1 MSVITL
7 LHGSRALSEF
17 RVSRLLSKITPNT
30 PAVQTIQ
37 SRFVHYVWSNEPL
50 TAHDLELL
58 NGLLAYGETHI
69 ANAFDAVT
77 LTVVPRIGTISP
89 WASKATDIAHNAGL
103 THIRRIERGIEYG
116 LGLQKGLLGGTKQL
130 SDDALAQ
137 VAAHMHDRMTESWFV
152 GEYDGHALFQDLP
165 SQPLQTIALLAEG
178 RDALVKANVEL
189 GLALSEDEIDY
200 LRDAYVKLQRDPTDV
215 ELMMFAQAN
224 SEHCRHKIFNADFI
238 IDGQAQPMSLFK
250 MIRNTHQLHPEG
262 DVVAYDDNAA
272 VMQGATIE
280 RFYPNAQGVYT
291 INTALTHTLM
301 KVETHNHPTAI
312 APFSGAA
319 TGSGG
324 EIRDEG
330 ATGQGSKPKSGLTG
344 FTVSN
349 LHLPDAPRA
358 WEISYGKPERIAS
371 ALDIMLEGP
380 IGGAAFNNEFGRPNL
395 TGYFRTFEQAVGGV
409 NGTQVYGYHKP
420 IMIAGGMGNI
430 DAQHV
435 GKKDLPEGAL
445 LIQIGGPGMKIGLG
459 GGAASSMGA
468 GTNTADLD
476 FDSVQRGNPEIQ
488 RRAQEVIDHCWQ
500 LGAAN
505 PILSIHD
512 VGAGGISNAFPEI
525 VDGAKKG
532 AIFDLNQ
539 VQLEESGLSPREI
552 WSNEA
557 QERYVLAILPESL
570 ALFAQMCERERCPFA
585 VVGTA
590 TDARQLKVLDSR
602 ADVSN
607 PCEPVDM
614 PMDVLLGKPPKM
626 TRDVKRQDTD
636 SSAVDVVGLDLTE
649 TALNVLR
656 HPTVAN
662 KNFLIT
668 IGDRTVGGLTARDQ
682 LVGAYQVPVADCA
695 VSLRD
700 YVGTLGE
707 AMAMG
712 ERTPLAVL
720 DAPASG
726 RMAIAEAITN
736 IAAAPIEAI
745 NQIKISANWMAACGV
760 AGEDAKLYDTVKA
773 VGMELCPV
781 LGISIPVGKDSL
793 SMQTRWN
800 DGVDKAVRSPVS
812 LIVTAFAPVSDVNKT
827 LTPELVKTDEPTRLL
842 LIDIAQGKQ
851 RMAQSILAQ
860 VTQQVGNVQD
870 VPDCDSAETL
880 KNAFAALQA
889 LRAAGLALA
898 YHDKS
903 DGGLF
908 AAAAEMAF
916 AAQTSVALNVDLLT
930 IDPNTSDA
938 GDFKING
945 VQMQVQRQEALIKA
959 LFNEELGMLIQI
971 RKDDTSAV
979 MDVLRA
985 HGLGA
990 HSHIVGQVI
999 NAEQAKAEF
1008 SVWQDG
1014 ESQFKQP
1021 LAVLHAA
1028 WCETSFH
1035 IAKLRDNP
1043 ACVEQEYSRAPEP
1056 LTPKLT
1062 FTPDVNNSAP
1072 YLNLGAKPKVAILR
1086 EQGVNGH
1093 VEMAAA
1099 FTAAGFD
1106 AVDVHMSD
1114 LLAGRVHLQDMKG
1127 LAACGGFS
1135 YGDVLGAGEGWAKTI
1150 LYHENLRNQFA
1161 EYFARTDTFSL
1172 GVCNGCQMMSNL
1184 KNIIPGAEHWPKFV
1198 RNISEQYEARFAQ
1211 VHITESPAILLKGMA
1226 GSVLPV
1232 VVSHGEGRASYA
1244 LASDLD
1250 AIQSTNKVA
1259 LRYVDAQH
1267 NPTEVYPQN
1276 PNGTPLGLNGF
1287 TTTDGRVLIMM
1298 PHPERVFRKELFS
1311 WTPQEWSELNAS
1323 PWLQLFQNARQWVE

>member
-1 MSVITL
+1 MSVITH
-7 LHGSRALSEF
+7 LHGSRALSDF
-17 RVSRLLSKITPNT
+17 RVSNLLQKLTPSQSNIQ
-30 PAVQTIQ
+30 AVQ
-37 SRFVHYVWSNEPL
+37 SRFVHYIWSDAPL
-50 TAHDLELL
+50 SEQDLTVLK
-58 NGLLAYGETHI
+58 GLLAYGESHQE
-69 ANAFDAVT
+69 NSFDAVT

-116 LGLQKGLLGGTKQL
+116 LVLAKGLLGGQKTL
-130 SDDALAQ
+130 DDAQLQTIAPF
-137 VAAHMHDRMTESWFV
+137 MHDRMTESWFS
-152 GEYDGHALFQDLP
+152 GEYDGHELFQELP
-165 SQPLQTIALLAEG
+165 NQPLQTVALLKDG
-178 RDALVKANVEL
+178 REALTKANIQL

-200 LRDAYVKLQRDPTDV
+200 LVAAYQKAQRDPTDV

-238 IDGQAQPMSLFK
+238 IDGEQQPLSLFK

-272 VMQGATIE
+272 VMQGAVVE
-280 RFYPNAQGVYT
+280 RFYPDAQGVYRS
-291 INTALTHTLM
+291 NTDLTHTLM

-312 APFSGAA
+312 EPFAGAA

-344 FTVSN
+344 FTVSH
-349 LHLPDAPRA
+349 LHLPDAPRP
-358 WEISYGKPERIAS
+358 WEKTYGKPSHMAS
-371 ALDIMLEGP
+371 PLQIMLAGP

-395 TGYFRTFEQAVGGV
+395 TGYFRSYEQVVGDK
-409 NGTQVYGYHKP
+409 VYGYHKP
-420 IMIAGGMGNI
+420 IMIAGGLGNI
-430 DAQHV
+430 SAEHV
-435 GKKDLPEGAL
+435 GKRDLPEGSL

-459 GGAASSMGA
+459 GGAASSMNAGA
-468 GTNTADLD
+468 NSAKLD

-488 RRAQEVIDHCWQ
+488 RRAQEVIDRCWQ
-500 LGAAN
+500 MGANN

-532 AIFDLNQ
+532 ATFDLAQ
-539 VQLEESGLSPREI
+539 VQLEESGMSPREI

-557 QERYVLAILPESL
+557 QERYVLAILPQDL
-570 ALFAQMCERERCPFA
+570 ALFSQICERERCPFA

-590 TDARQLKVLDSR
+590 TDERQLRVLDSR
-602 ADVSN
+602 EGVQN
-607 PCEPVDM
+607 PQDPVQM

-626 TRDVKRQDTD
+626 TRDVKRVESVGT
-636 SSAVDVVGLDLTE
+636 AVDVVGLDLDE

-682 LVGAYQVPVADCA
+682 LVGPYQIPVADCA

-700 YVGTLGE
+700 YASTLGE

-720 DAPASG
+720 NAAASG

-736 IAAAPIEAI
+736 IAAAPIEQLA
-745 NQIKISANWMAACGV
+745 QIKVSANWMAACGV

-773 VGMELCPV
+773 VGMELCPA

-793 SMQTRWN
+793 SMKTSWQDSGT
-800 DGVDKAVRSPVS
+800 DKTVQSPVS
-812 LIVTAFAPVSDVNKT
+812 LIVSTFAPVTDVNAT
-827 LTPELVKTDEPTRLL
+827 LTPELQKSQETTRLL

-860 VTQQVGNVQD
+860 VTNQVGAVND
-870 VPDCDSAETL
+870 VPDLDDAQVL
-880 KNAFAALQA
+880 KNAFDALQE
-889 LRAAGLALA
+889 LRAQGYVLA

-908 AAAAEMAF
+908 ATAAEMAF

-930 IDPNTSDA
+930 VDPNSADA
-938 GDFKING
+938 GDYKING
-945 VQMQVQRQEALIKA
+945 VQVAVQRQEALIKA
-959 LFNEELGMLIQI
+959 LFNEELGMVLQI
-971 RKDDTSAV
+971 RKDDTSTV
-979 MDVLRA
+979 MEILRA
-985 HGLGA
+985 YHLGA
-990 HSHIVGQVI
+990 HSHVVGQVI
-999 NAEQAKAEF
+999 STEQTQAEF

-1014 ESQFKQP
+1014 EAKFKQP

-1028 WCETSFH
+1028 WSETSFQ

-1043 ACVEQEYSRAPEP
+1043 MCVEQEYSRAPEA

-1062 FTPDVNNSAP
+1062 FAPDATASVP
-1072 YLNLGAKPKVAILR
+1072 YLNVSAKPKVAILR

-1099 FTAAGFD
+1099 FHAVGFET
-1106 AVDVHMSD
+1106 VDVHMSD
-1114 LLAGRVHLQDMKG
+1114 LLEGRVHLQDMKG
-1127 LAACGGFS
+1127 LAVCGGFS

-1150 LYHENLRNQFA
+1150 LYHDNLRDQFA
-1161 EYFARTDTFSL
+1161 AYFDRTDTFSL

-1184 KNIIPGAEHWPKFV
+1184 KDIIPGAAHWPKFV
-1198 RNISEQYEARFAQ
+1198 RNISEQYEARLAQ
-1211 VHITESPAILLKGMA
+1211 VQIAQSPSILLQGMN

-1232 VVSHGEGRASYA
+1232 VVSHGEGRSSYTQA
-1244 LASDLD
+1244 EDLA
-1250 AIQSTNKVA
+1250 AVQAQNIVA
-1259 LRYVDAQH
+1259 LRYVNAAHDA
-1267 NPTEVYPQN
+1267 TEVYPQN
-1276 PNGTPLGLNGF
+1276 PNGAPLGLNGF

-1311 WTPQEWSELNAS
+1311 WKPADWAQLDSS
-1323 PWLQLFQNARQWVE
+1323 PWLRLFQNARQWVN

>member
-7 LHGSRALSEF
+7 LHGSRALSGF
-17 RVSRLLSKITPNT
+17 RVSNLLGKIAPQF
-30 PAVQTIQ
+30 PQIEAIQ
-37 SRFVHYVWSNEPL
+37 SRFVHYVWSDAALSED
-50 TAHDLELL
+50 DLRILH
-58 NGLLAYGETHI
+58 GLLAYGE
-69 ANAFDAVT
+69 ADQSNAFDEVS

-116 LGLQKGLLGGTKQL
+116 LVLAKSLLGGQKTL
-130 SDDALAQ
+130 SADELAA
-137 VAAHMHDRMTESWFV
+137 VAQSMHDRMTESWFA
-152 GEYDGHALFQDLP
+152 GEYDGHELFLELP
-165 SQPLQTIALLAEG
+165 NQPLNTIALLAQG
-178 RDALVKANVEL
+178 QSALAEANVAL
-189 GLALSEDEIDY
+189 GLALSDDEMDY
-200 LRDAYVKLQRDPTDV
+200 LVDAYQKIQRDPTDV

-238 IDGQAQPMSLFK
+238 IDGEPQPMSLFK
-250 MIRNTHQLHPEG
+250 MIRNTHQRHPEG

-272 VMQGATIE
+272 VMQGAVIE
-280 RFYPNAQGVYT
+280 RFYPDTSGVYRA
-291 INTALTHTLM
+291 NSALTHTLM

-312 APFSGAA
+312 EPFAGAA

-344 FTVSN
+344 FTVSH
-349 LHLPDAPRA
+349 LHLPDAPRP
-358 WEISYGKPERIAS
+358 WEQTYGKPEHTAS
-371 ALDIMLEGP
+371 PLQIMLAGP

-395 TGYFRTFEQAVGGV
+395 TGYFRTFEQQVDDE
-409 NGTQVYGYHKP
+409 VYGYHKP
-420 IMIAGGMGNI
+420 IMIAGGMGSI
-430 DAQHV
+430 DANHV
-435 GKKDLPEGAL
+435 GKRDLPEGAL
-445 LIQIGGPGMKIGLG
+445 LIQLGGPGMKIGLG
-459 GGAASSMGA
+459 GGAASSMNAGA
-468 GTNTADLD
+468 NSAKLD

-488 RRAQEVIDHCWQ
+488 RRAQEVIDRCWQ
-500 LGAAN
+500 LGADN

-532 AIFDLNQ
+532 AIFDLAK
-539 VQLEESGLSPREI
+539 VQLEEFGLSPREI

-557 QERYVLAILPESL
+557 QERYVLAILPEHL
-570 ALFAQMCERERCPFA
+570 DLFAQMCERERCPFA
-585 VVGTA
+585 VIGTA
-590 TDARQLKVLDSR
+590 TAERQLQVLDTR
-602 ADVSN
+602 EGVVN
-607 PCEPVDM
+607 PQDPVQM
-614 PMDVLLGKPPKM
+614 PMEVLLGKPPKM
-626 TRDVKRQDTD
+626 TRDVQRVAQDST
-636 SSAVDVVGLDLTE
+636 AVDVVGLDLNE
-649 TALNVLR
+649 VALNVLR

-682 LVGAYQVPVADCA
+682 MVGPYQIPVADCV

-700 YVGTLGE
+700 YAGTLGE

-736 IAAAPIEAI
+736 IAAAPIEHI
-745 NQIKISANWMAACGV
+745 SQIKLSANWMAACGV

-773 VGMELCPV
+773 VGMALCPE

-793 SMQTRWN
+793 SMKTTWS
-800 DGVDKAVRSPVS
+800 DAGVSKTVKSPVS
-812 LIVTAFAPVSDVNKT
+812 LIVTAFAPVSDVNAT
-827 LTPELVKTDEPTRLL
+827 LTPELHKTSETSRLL
-842 LIDIAQGKQ
+842 LIDIAAGKQ

-860 VTQQVGNVQD
+860 VSGQVGAAHD
-870 VPDCDSAETL
+870 VPDLDDAQML

-889 LRAAGLALA
+889 LRAAGYVLA

-930 IDPNTSDA
+930 VDPNSADA

-945 VQMQVQRQEALIKA
+945 VQIAVQRDEALMKA
-959 LFNEELGMLIQI
+959 LFNEELGMVLQI
-971 RKDDTSAV
+971 RKDDTTAV
-979 MDVLRA
+979 MDILRA

-999 NAEQAKAEF
+999 DVEQAKAEF

-1014 ESQFKQP
+1014 EAKLQLP
-1021 LAVLHAA
+1021 LGVMHAA
-1028 WCETSFH
+1028 WQETSFH

-1043 ACVEQEYSRAPEP
+1043 ACVEQEYGRAPQA

-1062 FTPDVNNSAP
+1062 FAPDAAASSP
-1072 YLNLGAKPKVAILR
+1072 YLAMSAKPKVAILR

-1114 LLAGRVHLQDMKG
+1114 LLAGRVHLQDFKG

-1150 LYHENLRNQFA
+1150 LYHDALREQFA
-1161 EYFARTDTFSL
+1161 EYFARPDTFSL

-1184 KNIIPGAEHWPKFV
+1184 KSIIPGAAHWPKFV
-1198 RNISEQYEARFAQ
+1198 RNTSEQYEARLVQ
-1211 VHITESPAILLKGMA
+1211 VEITESPSILLQGMS

-1232 VVSHGEGRASYA
+1232 VISHGEGRASYSEA
-1244 LASDLD
+1244 ADLS
-1250 AIQSTNKVA
+1250 AVQAQNKVA
-1259 LRYVDAQH
+1259 LRYVDSVHQA
-1267 NPTEVYPQN
+1267 TEAYPQN
-1276 PNGTPLGLNGF
+1276 PNGAPLGLNGF

-1298 PHPERVFRKELFS
+1298 PHPERVFRNELFS
-1311 WTPQEWSELNAS
+1311 WKPQDWTNLNTS
-1323 PWLQLFQNARQWVE
+1323 PWMQLFQNARRWVG

>member
-1 MSVITL
+1 MSVITV

-17 RVSRLLSKITPNT
+17 RVSRLLNKIASSADVQ
-30 PAVQTIQ
+30 AVQ
-37 SRFVHYVWSNEPL
+37 SRFVHYVWSNEAL
-50 TAHDLELL
+50 SAHDLELL

-69 ANAFDAVT
+69 ANAFDAVS

-116 LGLQKGLLGGTKQL
+116 LVLQKGLLGGVKSL
-130 SDDALAQ
+130 SAEALAQ
-137 VAAHMHDRMTESWFV
+137 VAAQMHDRMTESWFV

-165 SQPLQTIALLAEG
+165 SQPLQTIALLTDG
-178 RDALVKANVEL
+178 RDALVKANIAL
-189 GLALSEDEIDY
+189 GLALSDDEIDY
-200 LRDAYVKLQRDPTDV
+200 LRDAYLKLQRDPTDV

-238 IDGQAQPMSLFK
+238 IDGQTQPMSLFQ

-272 VMQGATIE
+272 VMQGATVE
-280 RFYPNAQGVYT
+280 RFYPNAAGVYSA
-291 INTALTHTLM
+291 NVALTHTLM

-358 WEISYGKPERIAS
+358 WEINYGKPERIAS

-395 TGYFRTFEQAVGGV
+395 TGYFRTFEQSVGE
-409 NGTQVYGYHKP
+409 TVYGYHKP
-420 IMIAGGMGNI
+420 IMIAGGMGSI

-435 GKKDLPEGAL
+435 GKKGLPEGAL
-445 LIQIGGPGMKIGLG
+445 LIQLGGPGMKIGLG

-532 AIFDLNQ
+532 AIFDLNE

-557 QERYVLAILPESL
+557 QERYVMAILPESL
-570 ALFAQMCERERCPFA
+570 ALFEQMCERERCPFA
-585 VVGTA
+585 VVGMA

-602 ADVSN
+602 ADVKN
-607 PCEPVDM
+607 PCAPVDM

-626 TRDVKRQDTD
+626 TRDVTRVDTD
-636 SSAVDVVGLDLTE
+636 SSAVDVVGLDLT
-649 TALNVLR
+649 TVALDVLR

-668 IGDRTVGGLTARDQ
+668 IGDRTVGGMTARDQ
-682 LVGAYQVPVADCA
+682 MVGAYQVPVADCA

-736 IAAAPIEAI
+736 IAAAPIAAI

-760 AGEDAKLYDTVKA
+760 AGEDAKLYETVKA
-773 VGMELCPV
+773 VGMDLCPA

-793 SMQTRWN
+793 SMQTRWHD
-800 DGVDKAVRSPVS
+800 DGNGADKAVRSPVS
-812 LIVTAFAPVSDVNKT
+812 LIVTAFAPVSDVNQT
-827 LTPELVKTDEPTRLL
+827 LTPELVKTDESTRLL

-860 VTQQVGNVQD
+860 VTQQVGSAQD

-880 KNAFAALQA
+880 KNAFDALQA

-930 IDPNTSDA
+930 IDPNTADA

-959 LFNEELGMLIQI
+959 LFNEELGMLVQI

-999 NAEQAKAEF
+999 NTSQAKAEVT
-1008 SVWQDG
+1008 VWQDG

-1021 LAVLHAA
+1021 LSVLHAA
-1028 WCETSFH
+1028 WMETSFG

-1056 LTPKLT
+1056 LTPTLT
-1062 FTPDVNNSAP
+1062 FTPDATVSAP
-1072 YLNLGAKPKVAILR
+1072 YLNMGAKPKVAILR

-1099 FTAAGFD
+1099 FTAVGFD

-1150 LYHENLRNQFA
+1150 LYHEQLRAQFA
-1161 EYFARTDTFSL
+1161 EYFARADTFSL

-1184 KNIIPGAEHWPKFV
+1184 KDIIPGAEHWPKFV
-1198 RNISEQYEARFAQ
+1198 RNTSEQYEARFAQ
-1211 VHITESPAILLKGMA
+1211 VQIGQSPSILLKGMV

-1232 VVSHGEGRASYA
+1232 VVSHGEGRASFA
-1244 LASDLD
+1244 VASDLS
-1250 AIQSTNKVA
+1250 AVQTSHKVA
-1259 LRYVDAQH
+1259 LSYVDAQH
-1267 NPTEVYPQN
+1267 NATEVYPQN

-1311 WTPQEWSELNAS
+1311 WTPQEWDALNAS
-1323 PWLQLFQNARQWVE
+1323 PWLQLFQNARQWVG